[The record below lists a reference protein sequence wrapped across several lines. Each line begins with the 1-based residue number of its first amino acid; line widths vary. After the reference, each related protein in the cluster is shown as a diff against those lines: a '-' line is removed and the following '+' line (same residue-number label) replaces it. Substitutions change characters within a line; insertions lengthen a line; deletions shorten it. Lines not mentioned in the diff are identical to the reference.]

1 MGNTGSHELN
11 RSNGESPMATIARY
25 NTNNDLKG
33 VDNWKY
39 TTTNNIKVLKS
50 RDEAKTYISG
60 MCKIWKLESF
70 HDGAKFSKENIK
82 AIDNLHDSITNSFE
96 FIDEKGDLC
105 CILVLIQ
112 FGTDRKSIQITN
124 TNHKLTR
131 TAVRTRQADIQPAD
145 ERSALQWLKERAY
158 EEIHQR
164 LPEVDNNMPIDDC
177 MVERKPNRID
187 FQDNRLQQED
197 VTIIMGVIKSSPTL
211 ANERYCVLQK
221 NMTKNGLT
229 LYDIRDIAEFCKH
242 TNDTEGAL
250 EQIRQHIMATKVPVE
265 IIAWIFYQGG
275 ASYSL
280 TIVAIPQDDLIHVC
294 SNGIHVRLTPMRKEN
309 IKAIDNLHDS
319 ITNSFEF
326 TDDKGD
332 ACCILVL
339 IQLGI
344 DGKSIQISNTNH
356 KLTRKA
362 VHTRQADVHA
372 ADERSALQW
381 LKERAYEEI
390 HQRLPEVDN
399 NMPVDDCMVE
409 RKPNRVDFQETR
421 VPNEDVM
428 TIMGVIKSS
437 PTLANERYCVLQ
449 KNVTRSGLA
458 LHDLK
463 DIAEFCKHTNDRED
477 ALEQIRQRIMSAKFA
492 MEIVAWVSYQGGAS
506 YSITIVAIPQDD
518 LVHVCSNGIHVR
530 LTPMR

>member
-1 MGNTGSHELN
+1 MWSYIYAPPKW
-11 RSNGESPMATIARY
+11 RPNGESPMATVALY
-25 NTNNDLKG
+25 NANTDVKG
-33 VDNWKY
+33 VENWKY
-39 TTTNNIKVLKS
+39 TTTNNTKVLKT
-50 RDEAKTYISG
+50 REEAKTYMSN
-60 MCKIWKLESF
+60 MCKIWKLASF
-70 HDGAKFSKENIK
+70 RDGAKF
-82 AIDNLHDSITNSFE
+82 
-96 FIDEKGDLC
+96 
-105 CILVLIQ
+105 
-112 FGTDRKSIQITN
+112 N
-124 TNHKLTR
+124 T
-131 TAVRTRQADIQPAD
+131 
-145 ERSALQWLKERAY
+145 
-158 EEIHQR
+158 
-164 LPEVDNNMPIDDC
+164 
-177 MVERKPNRID
+177 
-187 FQDNRLQQED
+187 
-197 VTIIMGVIKSSPTL
+197 
-211 ANERYCVLQK
+211 
-221 NMTKNGLT
+221 
-229 LYDIRDIAEFCKH
+229 
-242 TNDTEGAL
+242 
-250 EQIRQHIMATKVPVE
+250 
-265 IIAWIFYQGG
+265 
-275 ASYSL
+275 
-280 TIVAIPQDDLIHVC
+280 
-294 SNGIHVRLTPMRKEN
+294 EN

-530 LTPMR
+530 LTPMRK

>member
-1 MGNTGSHELN
+1 
-11 RSNGESPMATIARY
+11 MATIARY

-39 TTTNNIKVLKS
+39 TTANNIKVLKS

-294 SNGIHVRLTPMRKEN
+294 SNGIHVRLTPMRNGAGASEFKQIEFKAFGTEGTATYLLAATNTAANGKVTVCYSYHFLKEM
-309 IKAIDNLHDS
+309 
-319 ITNSFEF
+319 
-326 TDDKGD
+326 
-332 ACCILVL
+332 ILEEEHRVYT
-339 IQLGI
+339 QY
-344 DGKSIQISNTNH
+344 
-356 KLTRKA
+356 
-362 VHTRQADVHA
+362 A
-372 ADERSALQW
+372 ADIFLDWLRAKSCESLQ
-381 LKERAYEEI
+381 AM
-390 HQRLPEVDN
+390 LP
-399 NMPVDDCMVE
+399 
-409 RKPNRVDFQETR
+409 
-421 VPNEDVM
+421 
-428 TIMGVIKSS
+428 
-437 PTLANERYCVLQ
+437 
-449 KNVTRSGLA
+449 KNVA
-458 LHDLK
+458 
-463 DIAEFCKHTNDRED
+463 
-477 ALEQIRQRIMSAKFA
+477 
-492 MEIVAWVSYQGGAS
+492 
-506 YSITIVAIPQDD
+506 PQ
-518 LVHVCSNGIHVR
+518 LIYE
-530 LTPMR
+530 